1 MGLAEIAKIRDFH
14 FFLATFSAARGCE
27 SDSSTPQAPPE
38 AKVIKGRRPHS
49 PAGGGE
55 ICHLWVQ
62 IGHFP
67 YIVEGLIADSKNQ
80 KDAHFENAFDRHRV
94 IGVWI
99 AVGNRQYQ

>member
-62 IGHFP
+62 NGHFP
-67 YIVEGLIADSKNQ
+67 YIFKGLIGASKKQ
-80 KDAHFENAFDRHRV
+80 KDAHLKMRS
-94 IGVWI
+94 I
-99 AVGNRQYQ
+99 APLGPKNG